1 MIASFALVA
10 LAAASP
16 TVDQDAL
23 NKCAAVSKVQVARLR
38 ALAHEI
44 ESDAEYA
51 DTHNNEFSPEMK
63 QRYFIW
69 YRKRQ
74 SDGENYPD
82 LHQIKLSLSE
92 QYQRQQS
99 IEAFLDHQKAER
111 DGVIADYRARL
122 IQACPWKADEIRS
135 RN

>member
-23 NKCAAVSKVQVARLR
+23 NKCAAVSKIYVAGLR

-44 ESDAEYA
+44 ESDAQYA
-51 DTHNNEFSPEMK
+51 ETHNDEFSPEMI
-63 QRYFIW
+63 QRYVIW

-82 LHQIKLSLSE
+82 LHQTKLSPSE

-99 IEAFLDHQKAER
+99 IEAYLDHQKAER
-111 DGVIADYRARL
+111 DAVIEDYTARL
-122 IQACPWKADEIRS
+122 IQACPWRADEIRS
-135 RN
+135 RK

>member
-23 NKCAAVSKVQVARLR
+23 NKCAAVSKIYVAGLR
-38 ALAHEI
+38 ALAQEI
-44 ESDAEYA
+44 ESDAKYA
-51 DTHNNEFSPEMK
+51 ETHNNEFSPEMT
-63 QRYFIW
+63 QRYVIW

-74 SDGENYPD
+74 SEGENYPD

-135 RN
+135 RK